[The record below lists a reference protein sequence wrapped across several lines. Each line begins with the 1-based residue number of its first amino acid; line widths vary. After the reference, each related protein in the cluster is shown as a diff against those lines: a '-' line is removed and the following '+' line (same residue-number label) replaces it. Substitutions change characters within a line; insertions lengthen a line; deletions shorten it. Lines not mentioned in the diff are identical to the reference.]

1 MQARIARLLNLK
13 RDEAG
18 GTIAGFVMFL
28 LLFSGYFL
36 LRPVRETMGIAGG
49 VRNLHWLFTGTFL
62 ATLAAMPLF
71 GWIAGRVQR
80 RQIVFWVFG
89 FFAVNLIAFAAA
101 FLIWPGN
108 VTLARTFYI
117 WLSVFNMIAIS
128 LAWSVLADVFSA
140 TEAKRSFALMA
151 AGASLGGLLGPLM
164 GALLVAQLGHAG
176 LLLLSAALLVAAAL
190 AARQLH
196 RFRDAHPLAP
206 DEAAQRSKPLGGNP
220 FAGALE
226 VLRSPYLLGIAGF
239 VLLLASVS
247 TFLYFEQA
255 RLVAATFPEPVRQTQ
270 VFGIID
276 GTVQTLAI
284 VSQLFITGRVAQK
297 VGLGVLLVAVPLVVA
312 AGFLWL
318 AFAPVFAVL
327 AVVMVVRRA
336 GEYAFVRPAREML
349 YTSLPA
355 TAKYKA
361 KNFNDTVVYRGADAV
376 SGWVKTGVDLLAQ
389 QPAAALLLG
398 STVALAWAATGGAL
412 ARAHRRRES
421 EQQPGALGGESP
433 PQAGELPR
441 AVP

>member
-1 MQARIARLLNLK
+1 MQERITRLFNLE

-18 GTIAGFVMFL
+18 GIIPGFVMFL

-71 GWIAGRVQR
+71 GWIAGRVR
-80 RQIVFWVFG
+80 RRRIIYWVFG
-89 FFAVNLIAFAAA
+89 FFASNLVGFAAA
-101 FLIWPGN
+101 FSVWPGD

-140 TEAKRSFALMA
+140 AEAKRSFALMA
-151 AGASLGGLLGPLM
+151 AGASLGGLLGPLL
-164 GALLVAQLGHAG
+164 GALLVAPLGHAG
-176 LLLLSAALLVAAAL
+176 LLLLSSLLLMASALST
-190 AARQLH
+190 RQLQ
-196 RFRDAHPLAP
+196 RWRDSHPLAK

-220 FAGALE
+220 FAGAIE
-226 VLRSPYLLGIAGF
+226 VFRSPYLLGIAAF

-255 RLVAATFPEPVRQTQ
+255 RLVAATFPDPLRQTQ

-276 GTVQTLAI
+276 ALVQTLAI
-284 VSQLFITGRVAQK
+284 LSQLFVTGRLAQK
-297 VGLGVLLVAVPLVVA
+297 LGVGALLVAVPVVVA

-327 AVVMVVRRA
+327 AVVMVARRA
-336 GEYAFVRPAREML
+336 GEYAFVRPGREML

-361 KNFNDTVVYRGADAV
+361 KNFNDTVIYRGADAV

-389 QPAAALLLG
+389 QPAAAMLLG
-398 STVALAWAATGGAL
+398 GVVALAWGATGGAL
-412 ARAHRRRES
+412 ARAHQRRES
-421 EQQPGALGGESP
+421 PHG
-433 PQAGELPR
+433 R
-441 AVP
+441 VDVD